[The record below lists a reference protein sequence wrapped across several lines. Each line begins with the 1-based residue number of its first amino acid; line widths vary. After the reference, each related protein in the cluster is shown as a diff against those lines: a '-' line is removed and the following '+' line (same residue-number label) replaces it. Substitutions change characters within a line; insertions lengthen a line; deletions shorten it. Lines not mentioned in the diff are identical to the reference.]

1 MDHKRRIG
9 IYGGTFDP
17 VHLGHIEVARC
28 VARQFELDEVL
39 LVPAFHAPHKLAQPV
54 TSHLHRYAMLVL
66 ATQDEPRLSVSTIE
80 LEAKDR
86 RYTVETVDHFQALF
100 GDSAQLFFIM
110 GADSWS
116 DVKSWREWQKL
127 LTMTNHIVVT
137 RPGFDVK
144 TLLAVEDLGTQIVDL
159 RSGQSPL
166 ENAREKGTI
175 FITNVVMKDVSATE
189 IRNAV
194 RANRFDEVANLVPG
208 PVVDYLKKYKLY
220 RDSNEA

>member
-1 MDHKRRIG
+1 MDRKRRIG

-17 VHLGHIEVARC
+17 VHLGHIEVAKC
-28 VARQFELDEVL
+28 VARQFELDELL
-39 LVPAFHAPHKLAQPV
+39 LVPAFQAPHKLAQPV

-66 ATQDEPRLSVSTIE
+66 ATQHEPRLCVSTVE

-86 RYTVETVDHFQALF
+86 RYTVETVEHFQDLF
-100 GDSAQLFFIM
+100 GDRVQLFFVM

-116 DVKSWREWQKL
+116 DVTSWREWQKL
-127 LTMTNHIVVT
+127 LSMTNHIVAT
-137 RPGFDVK
+137 RPGFDVN
-144 TLLAVEDLGTQIVDL
+144 TDLAPRNLGTQIVDL

-166 ENAREKGTI
+166 ENAREKGTV
-175 FITNVVMKDVSATE
+175 FITNAVMKDVSATD

-194 RANRFDEVANLVPG
+194 RANRFDEVANLVPA
-208 PVVDYLKKYKLY
+208 PVVEYLKKYRLY